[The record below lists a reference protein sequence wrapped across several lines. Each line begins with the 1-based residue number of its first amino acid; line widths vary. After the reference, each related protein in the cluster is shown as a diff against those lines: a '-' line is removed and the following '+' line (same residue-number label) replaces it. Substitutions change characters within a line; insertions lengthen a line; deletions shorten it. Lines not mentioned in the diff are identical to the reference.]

1 MGAGRPGPPS
11 CTSVGPAGAGGRGGR
26 GRAKDSRL
34 GAANRRVDH
43 KAREYIETLLKH
55 FRQFYTTCHLM
66 AAGQLEPKEAKSR
79 AAEIERELNTLLAE
93 VTDVARKI
101 SG

>member
-1 MGAGRPGPPS
+1 M
-11 CTSVGPAGAGGRGGR
+11 
-26 GRAKDSRL
+26 
-34 GAANRRVDH
+34 DH